1 MKYGYIGIINS
12 ITEFKEYILL
22 FEKQGVGI
30 GNVIINQTF
39 DDFVDS
45 TVSGDVVV
53 VYSFTQVFKS
63 ITSMLYKVTDLFNR
77 GVVVLSLSE
86 PEIEIN
92 RDNIDLITQLCVLSD
107 KIKAITTRRGVS
119 KAKSI
124 GKKLGRPSG
133 NTLIQKIKVIEV
145 DRLREKTSIT
155 VTKAC
160 KIVGCQP
167 RTYYRIKNKLRCDE
181 QQHLSSAE

>member
-1 MKYGYIGIINS
+1 MRYGYIGIINS
-12 ITEFKEYILL
+12 IAEFKEYILL

-39 DDFVDS
+39 DDFINS

-53 VYSFTQVFKS
+53 VYSFTQVFNS
-63 ITSMLYKVTDLFNR
+63 ITSMLYTVTDLFKR
-77 GVVVLSLSE
+77 GVVVVSLSE

-92 RDNIDLITQLCVLSD
+92 RDNIYVITQLCVLSD
-107 KIKAITTRRGVS
+107 KLKVITTRRGIS
-119 KAKSI
+119 KTKST

-133 NTLIQKIKVIEV
+133 NTLIQKLKVIEV

-167 RTYYRIKNKLRCDE
+167 RTYYRIKDKLRRDE
-181 QQHLSSAE
+181 QQHLSSEE